1 MSNSIKYLIDF
12 IVLGVIYFIF
22 FFRKWKDRGRDRLLV
37 NTMMFVYIS
46 FVMYFTLMPFII
58 SVPFIFNHPYVPMN
72 MNLFDDFFSDRG
84 DAVRQILL
92 NIIMM
97 MPFGFLLPI
106 VKKQKLWSCILWS
119 FLFSFGIEIIQPLLN
134 SFRSSDITDL
144 LTNAVGGILGYLLY
158 LLFKPLVEGIMVNL
172 RTNSAK

>member
-1 MSNSIKYLIDF
+1 
-12 IVLGVIYFIF
+12 
-22 FFRKWKDRGRDRLLV
+22 
-37 NTMMFVYIS
+37 
-46 FVMYFTLMPFII
+46 MYFTLMPFII